1 MLRSLKCPLPFA
13 ELLCGNNFAPKKE
26 TAIKIGNGRKKEME
40 VEIEIEIL
48 EMQIEIE
55 K

>member
-1 MLRSLKCPLPFA
+1 MSDAAQLKVPAAFCRTTRQQSKSEMA
-13 ELLCGNNFAPKKE
+13 E
-26 TAIKIGNGRKKEME
+26 KKEME
-40 VEIEIEIL
+40 VEIEIL

>member
-13 ELLCGNNFAPKKE
+13 ELLCGNNFAEKKE
-26 TAIKIGNGRKKEME
+26 TAIKIGNGQKKEME
-40 VEIEIEIL
+40 VEIEIL